1 MITALSS
8 LPRVDYAD
16 SFTVATDAVAS
27 PERWARAMFGD
38 VPSAGELL
46 IWRGFLG
53 LRLSRGRSPA
63 TVAGWWI
70 GDRGDE
76 WIRLETES
84 WFLAANMVVRSG
96 GGQLSLDTFVH
107 YKKRIAYAVWRPL
120 SVVHRF
126 LAPRVVR
133 DTAARMAPAA
143 AASG

>member
-1 MITALSS
+1 MK
-8 LPRVDYAD
+8 VHYAD
-16 SFTVATDAVAS
+16 HYSAATDAVAS

-38 VPSAGELL
+38 VPSAGEVL

-76 WIRLETES
+76 WIRLEAES
-84 WFLAANMVVRSG
+84 WFLAANMVVRAG
-96 GGQLSLDTFVH
+96 DGQVSLDTFVH
-107 YKKRIAYAVWRPL
+107 YKRRIAYAVWPPL
-120 SVVHRF
+120 SAVHRF

-133 DTAARMAPAA
+133 DTAAKMATAA
-143 AASG
+143 AAETRTRRVYP